1 MLPNL
6 FFRDIFAH
14 INGGIAAAG
23 IGIGNHNIGERDQAQ
38 RCRGSREIRFSTP
51 LLGIHHSVISLR
63 HTGLV
68 HRHGF
73 QCHGQFRGGNRL
85 LGHAGEFNNGDVR
98 SGA

>member
-14 INGGIAAAG
+14 INGGIAPQVLASATTTSGNVIKLSGAG
-23 IGIGNHNIGERDQAQ
+23 LSGNSFFDSSARHPPQ
-38 RCRGSREIRFSTP
+38 RHQSPSHWPCSPARFP
-51 LLGIHHSVISLR
+51 VPWP
-63 HTGLV
+63 V
-68 HRHGF
+68 
-73 QCHGQFRGGNRL
+73 RGGNRL